1 MKATKNVRG
10 TQKNVPYVEVN
21 NANDTVYVRSNI
33 KRVEEVEF
41 SGWEYDEFEY
51 KFQDYVETLTISND
65 TSSIALLLSMLM
77 SEIDFLKFRI
87 GQIEGRV

>member
-33 KRVEEVEF
+33 KRVEEAEF
-41 SGWEYDEFEY
+41 IGWEYDEFEY
-51 KFQDYVETLTISND
+51 KFQEYVETLTTSSD
-65 TSSIALLLSMLM
+65 TSSMALLVSMFM
-77 SEIDFLKFRI
+77 SEIDFLKSRI
-87 GQIEGRV
+87 DQMEGRS